1 MKEARGSWGHVY
13 SSLQMH
19 MYTTHCLI
27 LTPTLFVL
35 WVQTRGCFLSLWIDL
50 LVTSYWIIIT
60 THSQT
65 IAVAHSGETEKT
77 NCNQLAITMVC
88 KPSLIPNPHLWE
100 ERICWFDLNFLSQIP
115 LSSYMW
121 DEQSN
126 HRVHN
131 CLHIAIFVSRLGMRI
146 GAFTRKAWLNSSCKR
161 KAAGLR
167 PD

>member
-1 MKEARGSWGHVY
+1 M
-13 SSLQMH
+13 SLAH
-19 MYTTHCLI
+19 THTNVICSMG
-27 LTPTLFVL
+27 TNTC
-35 WVQTRGCFLSLWIDL
+35 GCFLSLWIDL
-50 LVTSYWIIIT
+50 LVTSWLIT

-65 IAVAHSGETEKT
+65 IAVAYSGETEKT